1 MRQRNIL
8 ISPEKEKA
16 VAESMGKIAGKLF
29 VRWNFVVVSCGY
41 FIGMFSY
48 RFLSFDMDVM
58 VSAYGIEG
66 VKSLYRVWLEHASV

>member
-1 MRQRNIL
+1 MRQRTIL

-16 VAESMGKIAGKLF
+16 VAESMGKIAAKLF

-48 RFLSFDMDVM
+48 RFLSYDMDVM

-66 VKSLYRVWLEHASV
+66 VNG